1 MNIYKLSWGIKLLEG
16 LIIFKEG
23 DRRIGEMKLSGIFGN
38 SFIASFKS
46 ARYII
51 HPEVLSK
58 GRFRIF
64 NSSNEIQLA
73 LVKLKYWNSE
83 SQMEYQ
89 GRNYRLKSKFIGVTR
104 TYWTFNQERRYMSFS
119 NQFYSGSVLESIP
132 DEEMYHLFV
141 LAAVQSMFIYSSL
154 LLFTAIFVIYFIL

>member
-16 LIIFKEG
+16 LLIFKEG
-23 DRRIGEMKLSGIFGN
+23 DRRIGEMKLSGILGN
-38 SFIASFKS
+38 PFIANFKS
-46 ARYII
+46 AKYII

-58 GRFRIF
+58 GRFRIY

-89 GRNYRLKSKFIGVTR
+89 GREYRLKSNFLGVFG
-104 TYWTFNQERRYMSFS
+104 TYWTFKQERRYMSFS
-119 NQFYSGSVLESIP
+119 NDLLSGSVIESIP

-154 LLFTAIFVIYFIL
+154 LLFTAILVIYFIL